1 MRRLD
6 INCFAE
12 MSVFVKVVE
21 RGGYSAAA
29 RACAI
34 TPSAVSKLMTRLES
48 RLGARLLNRSTRKQ
62 LLTPEGMAFYE
73 RSVAILADLDEAERE
88 ASASSAPQGV
98 VRISCNVGIGRQ
110 LFLPIINLFMNQ
122 HPGVSVELFLTD
134 EVVDLIE
141 ARADIAI
148 RTGALKNSNLVAKRL
163 GQSRGLIVGS
173 PDYLAAKGTPL
184 VPQDLADHNCLG
196 FTFSPPAM
204 EWALLD
210 ESGEQRMYPVK
221 GNLRV
226 SDGDALRELTVLGAG
241 LAKLGFCQVADD
253 LAAGRLVCV
262 LQPFV
267 PASVTEI
274 HAIYVGQGGHL
285 PARVRALMD
294 FLATHLHVH

>member
-1 MRRLD
+1 
-6 INCFAE
+6 
-12 MSVFVKVVE
+12 MSVFVKVME
-21 RGGYSAAA
+21 QGGYSAAA
-29 RACAI
+29 RTCAI
-34 TPSAVSKLMTRLES
+34 TPSAVSKLVTRLES
-48 RLGARLLNRSTRKQ
+48 RLGARLLNRSTRRQ

-73 RSVAILADLDEAERE
+73 RSVAILSELDEAERE
-88 ASASSAPQGV
+88 ASASAAPQGV

-110 LFLPIINLFMNQ
+110 LFLPVIGSFLDQ

-173 PDYLAAKGTPL
+173 PAYLAARGTPL
-184 VPQDLADHNCLG
+184 SPADLAEHNCLG

-210 ESGEQRMYPVK
+210 ENGAQRMYPVK
-221 GNLRV
+221 GNTRV

-241 LAKLGFCQVADD
+241 LARLGFCQVEQD
-253 LAAGRLVCV
+253 LAAGRLVSV
-262 LQPFV
+262 LEPFM
-267 PASVTEI
+267 PKSVTEI

-285 PARVRALMD
+285 PARVRALMH
-294 FLATHLHVH
+294 FLAANLRVH